1 MLLKLR
7 TAEKVKSLREGVT
20 EETFVIVRDDPFAR
34 NANFFLFFFTRQKE
48 IYLRQLGWIER
59 DIARWRSFALY
70 HRVPLLE
77 KKKTLIR
84 LIGPS
89 PHGCETYVFNR
100 VHLRVIAGRK
110 KRNIGLPGYNGT
122 TGIKCGNTGFYN
134 FTDSIRVKV
143 FATYLSFNSS
153 LYYIIYTVLMYR
165 VMYEVQT
172 VDLNGKRNPGFEVS
186 LRRSS
191 FLVAQKEDSR
201 SLELS
206 FSREER
212 RNTKGTAL
220 PRARIALSRTSWI
233 ETWYYREGKFSFSI
247 EANFFSL
254 KKKSTN
260 FV

>member
-1 MLLKLR
+1 MIH
-7 TAEKVKSLREGVT
+7 SLGT
-20 EETFVIVRDDPFAR
+20 QT
-34 NANFFLFFFTRQKE
+34 FFFFFSRDKKRY
-48 IYLRQLGWIER
+48 IYGNSDGSKGTSHDDVVSHFITACRYLK
-59 DIARWRSFALY
+59 
-70 HRVPLLE
+70 